1 MALLQIEV
9 IKRAKMM
16 GLPVTCEVTP
26 HHLFLTVD
34 DFETLGLKKS
44 EVRPRLATRGDQRAL
59 WDNIGI
65 IDCFA
70 TDHGT
75 VSASSVY
82 GREFFLVC
90 QNLLCCWLIGLHD
103 VTKK

>member
-1 MALLQIEV
+1 
-9 IKRAKMM
+9 MM

-34 DFETLGLKKS
+34 DFETLGPKKS
-44 EVRPRLATRGDQRAL
+44 EVRPRLATCEDQRAL
-59 WDNIGI
+59 WDNLSI

-75 VSASSVY
+75 VCFRHFCSKYLS
-82 GREFFLVC
+82 
-90 QNLLCCWLIGLHD
+90 
-103 VTKK
+103 

>member
-1 MALLQIEV
+1 M

-16 GLPVTCEVTP
+16 GMPVTCEVTP

-44 EVRPRLATRGDQRAL
+44 EVRPRLATREDQRAL
-59 WDNIGI
+59 WDNMAV

-75 VSASSVY
+75 VAAAVCSSSVIS
-82 GREFFLVC
+82 
-90 QNLLCCWLIGLHD
+90 NS
-103 VTKK
+103 